1 MKTCEDGT
9 QDQRVDQG
17 RLQSRPHFHCRH
29 PQELTRDKMLRVS
42 HSMDLTVNSVRWM
55 NREKRCTSTES
66 EYFSQR
72 SAGSLTVSPG
82 WLPVPCQEQ
91 GGGPNPTN
99 GPFCCS
105 GSFCRKRKCSH
116 LWQSMC
122 EEQQSTSGWPRNW
135 GRGMQEAPVPWAEA
149 WPGLCPFCLAKIR
162 HTISHF
168 TASFYRPDKVLP
180 SECQD
185 EKNPDAWPAG
195 VSSLTDR
202 MKASRAGCRTGW
214 CTGSKPSHAGDQP
227 GHNPRLDGCSAG
239 RDSAVDRMGGHYTA
253 ILLLNQRAEL
263 TFKND

>member
-1 MKTCEDGT
+1 MKSSPRWKRVRTGPRTKGWTKGDCSPGPTSTADTPKNSPVTRCFVCPTPWISRWTVSDG
-9 QDQRVDQG
+9 
-17 RLQSRPHFHCRH
+17 
-29 PQELTRDKMLRVS
+29 
-42 HSMDLTVNSVRWM
+42 W
-55 NREKRCTSTES
+55 TSTES

-99 GPFCCS
+99 GTFCCS